1 MILITGAT
9 GHTGQRL
16 ADQLVRDGYAV
27 RILTRHA
34 ASLPP
39 RLAGRVEVVTGDLS
53 DPSTCT
59 GAFSGVRAVV
69 ACTHIRMANSIISL
83 MELAGVKRGI
93 FMSSTRR
100 FTQFPEETA
109 RQVTSGEAIVRSS
122 RLDWTILRCSL
133 IYGGPED
140 NNLERLVQNL
150 RKWPVHPIPGTGSM
164 RWQPVFTWD
173 VIAAIKVALVAK
185 HSIKREYTLAG
196 PEPLTYRQMIETIL
210 RHLKKRILL
219 VPVPIPLLM
228 AVAQVCAFVQQKP
241 RIHPDMI
248 RRLREDKVFDI
259 SDARRDLRF
268 EPTSFDEGIR
278 LKVAGS
284 A

>member
-1 MILITGAT
+1 MILVTGAT

-16 ADQLVRDGYAV
+16 ADQLVRDGHSV
-27 RILTRHA
+27 RILTRDA
-34 ASLPP
+34 ASVPA
-39 RLAGRVEVVTGDLS
+39 RLSGRVEVVLGDLT

-59 GAFSGVRAVV
+59 GAFSGVKSVV
-69 ACTHIRMANSIISL
+69 ACTHVRMANSIITL

-109 RQVTSGEAIVRSS
+109 RQVTSGEAIIRSS
-122 RLDWTILRCSL
+122 RLDWTIMRCSL
-133 IYGGPED
+133 IYGGAED
-140 NNLERLVQNL
+140 NNMERLLAIL
-150 RKWPVHPIPGTGSM
+150 RKWPVHPLPGGGQM

-185 HSIKREYTLAG
+185 HSIRREYTLAG
-196 PEPLTYRQMIETIL
+196 PEPLTYREIIETML
-210 RHLKKRILL
+210 RHLHRRVWLI
-219 VPVPIPLLM
+219 PVPIPLLM
-228 AVAQVCAFVQQKP
+228 ALAQTCAFFQEKP
-241 RIHPDMI
+241 KIAPDMI

-259 SDARRDLRF
+259 SDAQRDLRYA
-268 EPTSFDEGIR
+268 PTTFDEGIR
-278 LKVAGS
+278 MKVAGS